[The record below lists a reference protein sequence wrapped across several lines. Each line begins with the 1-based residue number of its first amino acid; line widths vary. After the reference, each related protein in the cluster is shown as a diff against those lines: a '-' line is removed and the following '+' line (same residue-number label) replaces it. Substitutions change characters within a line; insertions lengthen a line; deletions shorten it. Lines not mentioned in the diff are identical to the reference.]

1 MVRPSAEA
9 LHGFALLRLVL
20 AMAVSLFGRD
30 PQRGTA
36 WLQYES
42 WSSKLGIPPLF
53 RGNLHI
59 VSYSNMISWYI
70 MISCKPCK
78 ACVLNWN
85 AYVWHIKKKLKYTY
99 IKKNINMRGHTR
111 DVSYMI
117 MYCIWIRVKLLFFPG
132 EPWADLEIQ
141 GSYGSFHRVVHLR
154 CVVGCCWYF
163 YPSYCGKTN
172 KNNKPVGDVSFG
184 THLWQYWRLSIIY
197 HRVYLSSSIYRIQLV
212 TSSFNQLSYRNWG
225 SHLVFGN

>member
-1 MVRPSAEA
+1 M
-9 LHGFALLRLVL
+9 H
-20 AMAVSLFGRD
+20 
-30 PQRGTA
+30 
-36 WLQYES
+36 
-42 WSSKLGIPPLF
+42 
-53 RGNLHI
+53 
-59 VSYSNMISWYI
+59 
-70 MISCKPCK
+70 
-78 ACVLNWN
+78 
-85 AYVWHIKKKLKYTY
+85 VWHIKKKHKYTY
-99 IKKNINMRGHTR
+99 INNQTYTRSHTW
-111 DVSYMI
+111 
-117 MYCIWIRVKLLFFPG
+117 CIIYDHVLHLDTGQNPCFFPG
-132 EPWADLEIQ
+132 EPRADLEIQ